1 MLVISIILFLIALVL
16 FIFWISALYLVL
28 KIAFWVLVACGV
40 FLLLMILFAFLRSL
54 IGLF

>member
-1 MLVISIILFLIALVL
+1 MLIISIILFLIALVL
-16 FIFWISALYLVL
+16 FIFWVSALYLVL

-40 FLLLMILFAFLRSL
+40 FLLLVVLFAFLRSL

>member
-1 MLVISIILFLIALVL
+1 MLFFSIILFLIALVL

-40 FLLLMILFAFLRSL
+40 FLLLMLLFAFLRSL
-54 IGLF
+54 FSLF

>member
-40 FLLLMILFAFLRSL
+40 FLLLVLLFAFLRSL

>member
-1 MLVISIILFLIALVL
+1 MLIISIILFLIALVL

-40 FLLLMILFAFLRSL
+40 FLLLVLLFAFLRSL

>member
-40 FLLLMILFAFLRSL
+40 FLLLMLLFAFLRSL